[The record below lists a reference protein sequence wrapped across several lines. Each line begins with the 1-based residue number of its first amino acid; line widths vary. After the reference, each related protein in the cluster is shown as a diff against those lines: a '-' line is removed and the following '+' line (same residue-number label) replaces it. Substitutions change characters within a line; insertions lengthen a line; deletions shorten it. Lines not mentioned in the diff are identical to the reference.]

1 MTNYPTIDGRTCDSL
16 NRSDFIG
23 YLDYLRGAVLNVAVH
38 TKITRKEEYI
48 YKRLRH
54 RTTP

>member
-54 RTTP
+54 RTTR